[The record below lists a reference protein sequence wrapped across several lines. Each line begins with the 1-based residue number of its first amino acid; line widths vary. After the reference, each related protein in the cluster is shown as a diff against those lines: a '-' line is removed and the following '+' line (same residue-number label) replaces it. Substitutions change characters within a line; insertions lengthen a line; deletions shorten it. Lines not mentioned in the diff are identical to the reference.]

1 MLHGGDLDVTF
12 LMIGAEK
19 RGISIVKA
27 TDTVAVG
34 AGLKSGCPLMGTR
47 LFAGRKNGTKRR
59 WGRYRKEIA
68 VLLRRNI
75 IVITS

>member
-1 MLHGGDLDVTF
+1 MLHGGDSDVTF

-34 AGLKSGCPLMGTR
+34 AGLKSRFPLMGTR
-47 LFAGRKNGTKRR
+47 LFAGRKKGTKRR
-59 WGRYRKEIA
+59 CRRYRKEIA
-68 VLLRRNI
+68 MLLRRNI